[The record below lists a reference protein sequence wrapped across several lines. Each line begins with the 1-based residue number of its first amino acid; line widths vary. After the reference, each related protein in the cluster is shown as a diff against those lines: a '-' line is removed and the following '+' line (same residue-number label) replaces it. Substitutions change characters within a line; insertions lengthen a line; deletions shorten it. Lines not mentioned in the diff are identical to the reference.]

1 MPSAPVA
8 VEVRGLWTCF
18 GKRVIHQDLDLKVQ
32 RGEILGIVGG
42 SGSGKTT
49 FLRELLGL
57 MQPARGEICIL
68 GEQLGSP
75 GAGSQRCLGR
85 RWGVLFQQ
93 GALFSAFTVFENV
106 AFPLREIRALDET
119 SIRDLVMLKLNLVGL
134 QPADACKMPSELSG
148 GMVKR
153 VALARALALEA
164 ELLFLDEPTSGLDPV
179 SANDFDQLIMDLK
192 NALGLTVVMITHDL
206 DSLATACDRVAVLAD
221 KHFLVVDALDRV
233 ARVDH
238 PFIREFFHG
247 ERGDRVLNCLPRP
260 QHLKDS

>member
-1 MPSAPVA
+1 MQASPIA

-18 GKRVIHQDLDLKVQ
+18 GKRVIHEDLDLTVW

-57 MQPARGEICIL
+57 MKPSRGEIRIL
-68 GEQLGSP
+68 GEPLSTS

-106 AFPLREIRALDET
+106 AFPLREIKVLDEVT
-119 SIRDLVMLKLNLVGL
+119 IRDLVMLKLNLVGL
-134 QPADACKMPSELSG
+134 NPNDACKMPSELSG

-179 SANDFDQLIMDLK
+179 AANEFDQLITDLK

-206 DSLATACDRVAVLAD
+206 DSLATSCDRVAVLAD
-221 KHFLVVDALDRV
+221 RRFLVVDTLTRV
-233 ARVDH
+233 AQVDH
-238 PFIREFFHG
+238 SFIREFFHG
-247 ERGDRVLNCLPRP
+247 ERGDRVLNCLPQIRS
-260 QHLKDS
+260 QKDS

>member
-1 MPSAPVA
+1 MSSSPVA
-8 VEVRGLWTCF
+8 VKVRGLWTCF
-18 GKRVIHQDLDLKVQ
+18 GKRVIHQDLDLTVQ

-106 AFPLREIRALDET
+106 AFPLREIKALDET
-119 SIRDLVMLKLNLVGL
+119 SIRDLVMLKLGLVGL
-134 QPADACKMPSELSG
+134 QPSDACKMPSELSG
-148 GMVKR
+148 GMIKR
-153 VALARALALEA
+153 VALARALVMEA

-179 SANDFDQLIMDLK
+179 AANDFDQLIMDLK

-221 KHFLVVDALDRV
+221 KHFLAVDTLDAV
-233 ARVDH
+233 ARVKH

-247 ERGDRVLNCLPRP
+247 KRGDRVLNCLAHPH
-260 QHLKDS
+260 QQKDS